1 MDRQVYAAATG
12 GWVRKYAAAA
22 FFHTGQQAGEQRC
35 SMLTPNSTSLPRPAS
50 HAACVTSCAAP
61 QAAPLAAHARIKQL
75 QLPRDRQAPLVL
87 DLCLILSPWTQHVR
101 LGASFTK
108 AFLTVDEQPPDAN
121 RGFDIPA
128 ALMTYWEE
136 GPAASGARPSL
147 AGVEGLAG
155 ARAGVSATGWQAW
168 GVAVAGGAAG
178 GDGEGAASDNRG
190 AQLGSALAT
199 PLLQTLSQ
207 PGPQQVSA
215 CSVSARKWTY
225 VRCRTS
231 PVST

>member
-1 MDRQVYAAATG
+1 M
-12 GWVRKYAAAA
+12 
-22 FFHTGQQAGEQRC
+22 
-35 SMLTPNSTSLPRPAS
+35 
-50 HAACVTSCAAP
+50 
-61 QAAPLAAHARIKQL
+61 
-75 QLPRDRQAPLVL
+75 L
-87 DLCLILSPWTQHVR
+87 DLCLILPPWTQHVR

-136 GPAASGARPSL
+136 VPGASMASPSL

-155 ARAGVSATGWQAW
+155 AQAGFSGTGWQAW
-168 GVAVAGGAAG
+168 GVAAAG
-178 GDGEGAASDNRG
+178 GSPGGDDEGAASGSRG

-215 CSVSARKWTY
+215 CSVSAREWTY
-225 VRCRTS
+225 VRCGTS
-231 PVST
+231 SVST

>member
-1 MDRQVYAAATG
+1 MQHANSKLHPACLC
-12 GWVRKYAAAA
+12 
-22 FFHTGQQAGEQRC
+22 H
-35 SMLTPNSTSLPRPAS
+35 ML
-50 HAACVTSCAAP
+50 ACVTCAAP
-61 QAAPLAAHARIKQL
+61 QAAPLATHARIKKL

-87 DLCLILSPWTQHVR
+87 DLCLILPSWTQHVR

-108 AFLTVDEQPPDAN
+108 AFLAVDEQPPDAN

-168 GVAVAGGAAG
+168 GVAAAGGAAG
-178 GDGEGAASDNRG
+178 GDGEGAASGNRG

-199 PLLQTLSQ
+199 PLLQMLSQ
-207 PGPQQVSA
+207 PGAQQVSA
-215 CSVSARKWTY
+215 CSVSARECTY
-225 VRCRTS
+225 LRCGTS
-231 PVST
+231 SVST